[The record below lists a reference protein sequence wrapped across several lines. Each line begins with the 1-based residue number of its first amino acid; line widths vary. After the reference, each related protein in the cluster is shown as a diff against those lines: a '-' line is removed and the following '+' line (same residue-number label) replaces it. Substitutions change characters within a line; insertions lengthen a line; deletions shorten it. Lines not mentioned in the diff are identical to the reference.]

1 MNIVIKIL
9 WVLLAA
15 VVGQFYNPIPE
26 EWFKGQ
32 GWKKVLR
39 AALVALFFA
48 FVAADM
54 EVDYQ
59 FGLGEF
65 AAEEAVCQQ
74 VVE

>member
-15 VVGQFYNPIPE
+15 VFGQFNYPIPE
-26 EWFKGQ
+26 DWIKGK
-32 GWKKVLR
+32 GWKKSIR
-39 AALVALFFA
+39 AVLVALFFA
-48 FVAADM
+48 FAAADA